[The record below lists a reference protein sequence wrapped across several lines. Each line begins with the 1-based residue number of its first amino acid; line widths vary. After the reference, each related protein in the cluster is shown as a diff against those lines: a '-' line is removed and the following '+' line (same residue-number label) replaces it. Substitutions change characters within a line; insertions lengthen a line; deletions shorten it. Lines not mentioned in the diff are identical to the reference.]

1 MIYASIISDISKFV
15 LITLSIPSLF
25 FFNGCAQQEK
35 NKGFLSHTE
44 KLEKATFAGGC
55 FWCMEPSFKKLE
67 GVSDVISGYT
77 GGRKE
82 NPTYEE
88 VSSGKSGHIEAV
100 QILYDPSK
108 ITYEELLDLF
118 WKQIDPTDPGGQFVD
133 RGPQYSTVIFYNN
146 DYNNDEQ
153 KRLAE
158 NSKEALQKSGR
169 YSKPIVTKILPASQ
183 FYKAEEY
190 HQDYH
195 QKNPMRYTFYRFNS
209 GRDQYL
215 KKIWGNTKEEEKP
228 MTEEKKYQKPSKQ
241 ELKKTLTT
249 LQYKVTQEEGTEKP
263 FDNEYWNNKRKG
275 IYVDIVSGEPLFS
288 SFDKYDSGTGWPSFI
303 KPLEPGNIAERENN
317 SLFMKRTEVRS
328 THGDSHLGHVFPDG
342 PALTGLRYCI
352 NSASLRFIPAEDL
365 EKEGYGEYKR
375 LFEK

>member
-1 MIYASIISDISKFV
+1 MYKMIGR
-15 LITLSIPSLF
+15 SLF
-25 FFNGCAQQEK
+25 NEI
-35 NKGFLSHTE
+35 NKPGF
-44 KLEKATFAGGC
+44 
-55 FWCMEPSFKKLE
+55 
-67 GVSDVISGYT
+67 
-77 GGRKE
+77 R
-82 NPTYEE
+82 N
-88 VSSGKSGHIEAV
+88 
-100 QILYDPSK
+100 
-108 ITYEELLDLF
+108 LL
-118 WKQIDPTDPGGQFVD
+118 
-133 RGPQYSTVIFYNN
+133 TVIF
-146 DYNNDEQ
+146 YNNDEQ

-228 MTEEKKYQKPSKQ
+228 MTEKKKYQKPSKQ

-342 PALTGLRYCI
+342 PAQTGLRYCI

-365 EKEGYGEYKR
+365 EKEGYSEYKN

>member
-1 MIYASIISDISKFV
+1 MYKMIGR
-15 LITLSIPSLF
+15 SLF
-25 FFNGCAQQEK
+25 NEI
-35 NKGFLSHTE
+35 NKPGF
-44 KLEKATFAGGC
+44 
-55 FWCMEPSFKKLE
+55 
-67 GVSDVISGYT
+67 
-77 GGRKE
+77 R
-82 NPTYEE
+82 N
-88 VSSGKSGHIEAV
+88 
-100 QILYDPSK
+100 
-108 ITYEELLDLF
+108 LL
-118 WKQIDPTDPGGQFVD
+118 
-133 RGPQYSTVIFYNN
+133 TVIF
-146 DYNNDEQ
+146 YNNDEQ

-228 MTEEKKYQKPSKQ
+228 MTEKKKYQKPSKQ

-342 PALTGLRYCI
+342 PAPTGLRYCI

-365 EKEGYGEYKR
+365 EKEGYSEYKK